1 MRVVIGED
9 EALLREGLALL
20 MERAGFTVV
29 ALAADADQL
38 LDAAR
43 EHRPDLVVTDI
54 RMPPTHTDEGLRA
67 GLTIRRELT
76 DTALM
81 VLSQHAQRRYATDLL
96 AERASGVGYLLKQR
110 IGDGESFCDDVR
122 RVAAGGTVL
131 DPELIG
137 TLLGRAR
144 PEDDPFHLLTTRQQ
158 DVLGLMAEGRSNA
171 AIADRLVITEKAVV
185 RHVSR
190 IYDQLDLRVDEEDH
204 RRVLAVVR
212 YLSR

>member
-20 MERAGFTVV
+20 MERAGFAVV
-29 ALAADADQL
+29 ALAADADAL
-38 LDAAR
+38 LDATR
-43 EHRPDLVVTDI
+43 EHRPELVVTDI

-67 GLTIRRELT
+67 GVTIRRELP

-81 VLSQHAQRRYATDLL
+81 VLSQHAQRRYAADLL

-144 PEDDPFHLLTTRQQ
+144 PEDDPFHGLTARQR

-171 AIADRLVITEKAVV
+171 AIAHRLVITEKAVV